1 MADWPV
7 NFHIDLIPEDESLT
21 LSHLQTD
28 QQLVVKR
35 SSYIAG
41 LNGRYRNWQLAGG
54 GNFIRPPMLLSAFL
68 CQQNKRTKP
77 NRESHCDTNQ

>member
-7 NFHIDLIPEDESLT
+7 NFHIDLIPEDEFLI

-28 QQLVVKR
+28 QQLIVRR

-41 LNGRYRNWQLAGG
+41 LNRRYRNWRLAGG

-68 CQQNKRTKP
+68 FQQDKCKKP